1 MTRTYRIG
9 VMQGDGIGPEIVPA
23 TVRILDAAAA
33 MVDAELFDWVH
44 LPMGWEA
51 IEKHGTPMPDDTVVA
66 LEDCDGWI
74 IGPHDNQ
81 AYPPEVAQARP
92 PGGELRNHYDLYA
105 NIRPCRN
112 FPGIEG
118 VVTDTDLVVVRENTE
133 GFYADRNMHVGVGE
147 FMPTP
152 DVAMS
157 VGVFTRPAIERI
169 AHTAFR
175 LASGRR
181 KKVTIVHK
189 TNVLK
194 LTTGLFREVSLE
206 VAREYPDV
214 EVDELLVDA
223 ATAHLVRRAASFD
236 VILTEN
242 MFGDILSDLAG
253 ELVGALGLS
262 PSINASYTHA
272 MAQAAH
278 GSAPDIAG
286 QGLANPVGIIL
297 SSVMLLRWLAERHDD
312 DQLQRV
318 ADAVESGVWD
328 TLAAGMRTADLGGAH
343 RTDAFADAI
352 AERIGRA

>member
-9 VMQGDGIGPEIVPA
+9 VLQGDGIGPEIVPA
-23 TVRILDAAAA
+23 TVRILDAAAGS
-33 MVDAELFDWVH
+33 VDPALFEWVH
-44 LPMGWEA
+44 LPMGWEG
-51 IEKHGTPMPDDTVVA
+51 IEKHGTPMPDETVAA
-66 LEDCDGWI
+66 LADCDGWI

-81 AYPPEVAQARP
+81 AYPPEVAMTRP

-112 FPGIEG
+112 FPGIDG
-118 VVTDTDLVVVRENTE
+118 VVKDTDLVVVRENTE

-175 LASGRR
+175 LAGSRR

-194 LTTGLFREVSLE
+194 LTTGLFRDVALE
-206 VAREYPDV
+206 VAQGYPDV

-223 ATAHLVRRAASFD
+223 ATAHLVRRSASFD

-262 PSINASYTHA
+262 PSINASDTHA

-312 DQLQRV
+312 DRLVRV

-328 TLAAGMRTADLGGAH
+328 TLAAGVRTADLGGHHA
-343 RTDAFADAI
+343 TDAFADAI
-352 AERIGRA
+352 ADRC